1 MQKKVTT
8 KFFTMI
14 IATCLTLTFFTSCQ
28 QIVDVKTYY
37 LNTYTVQ
44 FDANGGSGTM
54 ESQTFSQNKKQQLSK
69 NAFEAPDGSQFA
81 GWALEPL
88 AGSAEI
94 EYTDTQTVTVKENM
108 TLYAV
113 WKMIEGRGTNTEA
126 KDYRFVFDDWQTTD
140 TSVKPG
146 DDFYEY
152 SVGQFLNLDK
162 SKQSKKSIILSVVRE
177 ANTFLKEQAQN
188 PTFNLGIIYKELA
201 EEEISN
207 NAVFEYLQSEVDKI
221 DAIKTIPEYYELF
234 VEYMWADM
242 PYLGFDISFSGRK
255 SQLQIKNYIL
265 FVDCKL
271 NESFEEYYNPDD
283 AKTFFDALQNP
294 SIIASVSDYKKDK
307 NSLFSI
313 IKQSILNKTGISE
326 AELSSS
332 FSVHEYAANAIKHL
346 DLISQSDEGAD
357 SGLTLENAKQFLRFI
372 AAKKCYD
379 NYNNKTLKIDQYQF
393 YYPLLKEYKKKID
406 PDGKRKDYLK
416 NLCNEMIATFKKRI
430 DKNPWMSNTTKDN
443 AKKKADNMLVLI
455 GYPDNFSDE
464 FMFENI
470 RRSEKGWNCT
480 AQMINEI
487 TEQIAVQHIKSIF
500 DSEISQIDKIHNLTV
515 YYDNVFTYN
524 AHYSSDMN
532 CIYVNIPD
540 LSETLLKLEASDAYN
555 YSFIGSTLAHELC
568 HAFDSYGAQYGPNG
582 ERTEWWT
589 ISDKLRYKEKQNQM
603 ISLYNQFVI
612 SSDGSAVSGERTL
625 DENLAD
631 LGGLTVA
638 YDTFLS
644 KKIGVLT
651 NEALMEQRKVFFQ
664 TWAVIW
670 AISDTGDWQYDVHSP
685 FEFRARGIVCNMDDW
700 YDLYDVS
707 FGDVYYLS
715 PNQRIILW

>member
-1 MQKKVTT
+1 MKKKVIT
-8 KFFTMI
+8 KFVTI
-14 IATCLTLTFFTSCQ
+14 VLASYLSLTFFTSCQ
-28 QIVDVKTYY
+28 QVVDEKTYY

-54 ESQTFSQNKKQQLSK
+54 KSQTFSQNKEQQLSK

-81 GWALEPL
+81 GWSTEPD
-88 AGSAEI
+88 ASSDEI
-94 EYTDTQTVTVKENM
+94 EYTDNQSIAVKENM
-108 TLYAV
+108 TLYAI
-113 WKMIEGRGTNTEA
+113 WKMVEGRGTETET
-126 KDYRFVFDDWQTTD
+126 KDFQFVFDDWQTID
-140 TSVKPG
+140 ESVKPG

-152 SVGQFLNLDK
+152 SVGKFLDLDK
-162 SKQSKKSIILSVVRE
+162 SNQSKKSIILSVVRE
-177 ANTFLKEQAQN
+177 ANSFLKEQAQN
-188 PTFNLGIIYKELA
+188 PTFNLVYKELA

-207 NAVFEYLQSEVDKI
+207 NAVFEYLQAEVEKI
-221 DAIKTIPEYYELF
+221 DAVTTIPEYYELF

-271 NESFEEYYNPDD
+271 NDSFEKYYNPDD
-283 AKTFFDALQNP
+283 AKTFFDALQDSSLTASVADYRKDENSLS
-294 SIIASVSDYKKDK
+294 SIIM
-307 NSLFSI
+307 
-313 IKQSILNKTGISE
+313 QSIVNKTGISE

-332 FSVHEYAANAIKHL
+332 FSVHEYAANALKHL
-346 DLISQSDEGAD
+346 DLISQSDEGAV

-393 YYPLLKEYKKKID
+393 YYPLLKEYQKKYD
-406 PDGKRKDYLK
+406 PDKTRKTYVE

-430 DKNPWMSNTTKDN
+430 DKNPWMSDTTKDN
-443 AKKKADNMLVLI
+443 AKKKADKMLVLI
-455 GYPDNFSDE
+455 GYPDNFPDE

-470 RRSEKGWNCT
+470 SRTEKGWNCT

-487 TEQIAVQHIKSIF
+487 TEQIAVQHVKSIF
-500 DSEISQIDKIHNLTV
+500 SSEISPSDKIHNLTV

-540 LSETLLKLEASDAYN
+540 LSETLLKLDASDAYN

-568 HAFDSYGAQYGPNG
+568 HAFDSYGSQYGPNG

-644 KKIGVLT
+644 KKIGELT
-651 NEALMEQRKVFFQ
+651 DDALVEQRKVFFQ
-664 TWAVIW
+664 TWAIVW
-670 AISDTGDWQYDVHSP
+670 AIPDTGDWQYDVHSP
-685 FEFRARGIVCNMDDW
+685 FEFRTRGIVCNMDDW
-700 YDLYDVS
+700 YSLYDVK
-707 FGDVYYLS
+707 FGDAYYLS
-715 PNQRIILW
+715 PDQRIVLW

>member
-1 MQKKVTT
+1 MKKLSKLILVC
-8 KFFTMI
+8 FS
-14 IATCLTLTFFTSCQ
+14 IAFVFGCK

-37 LNTYTVQ
+37 LNTYTVH

-54 ESQTFSQNKKQQLSK
+54 KSQTFSQNKEQQLSK

-81 GWALEPL
+81 GWATNPYVF
-88 AGSAEI
+88 SDEI
-94 EYTDTQTVTVKENM
+94 EYTDTESITVKENM
-108 TLYAV
+108 TLYAI
-113 WKMIEGRGTNTEA
+113 WKMVEGRGTNTET
-126 KDYRFVFDDWQTTD
+126 KKFQFVFDDWQTTD
-140 TSVKPG
+140 ESVKPG

-162 SKQSKKSIILSVVRE
+162 SNQSKKSIILSVVRE

-188 PTFNLGIIYKELA
+188 PTFNLGKIYKELA

-207 NAVFEYLQSEVDKI
+207 SAVFEYLQSEVDKI
-221 DAIKTIPEYYELF
+221 DAVTTIPEYYELF
-234 VEYMWADM
+234 VDYMWADM

-271 NESFEEYYNPDD
+271 NESFEKYYNPDD

-294 SIIASVSDYKKDK
+294 SIISSVSDYKKDK

-313 IKQSILNKTGISE
+313 IMQSIVNKTGISE

-332 FSVHEYAANAIKHL
+332 FSVHEYAANALKHL
-346 DLISQSDEGAD
+346 DLISQSDEGAV

-393 YYPLLKEYKKKID
+393 YYPLLKEYQTKYD
-406 PDGKRKDYLK
+406 PDGKRKAYLE

-430 DKNPWMSNTTKDN
+430 DKNPWMSDTTKEN

-455 GYPDNFSDE
+455 GYPDNFPDE

-470 RRSEKGWNCT
+470 SRTEKGWTCT
-480 AQMINEI
+480 AQMINDI
-487 TEQIAVQHIKSIF
+487 TEQIAVQHVKNIF
-500 DSEISQIDKIHNLTV
+500 NSRISPSDKIHNLTV

-568 HAFDSYGAQYGPNG
+568 HAFDSYGAQYDLDGK
-582 ERTEWWT
+582 RTEWWT

-612 SSDGSAVSGERTL
+612 SSDGSAVSGVRTL

-651 NEALMEQRKVFFQ
+651 DDALMEQRKVFFQ

-670 AISDTGDWQYDVHSP
+670 AIPDTGDWQYDVHSP

-700 YDLYDVS
+700 YNLYNVK
-707 FGDVYYLS
+707 FGDAYYLS
-715 PNQRIILW
+715 PDQRIVLW

>member
-1 MQKKVTT
+1 MKKIT
-8 KFFTMI
+8 KLLLICFS
-14 IATCLTLTFFTSCQ
+14 IAFLFGCQ
-28 QIVDVKTYY
+28 QVVDEKIYY
-37 LNTYTVQ
+37 LNTYTVH
-44 FDANGGSGTM
+44 FDANGGKGTM
-54 ESQTFSQNKKQQLSK
+54 KSQTFSQNKEQQLSK

-81 GWALEPL
+81 GWSTNPYASSDE
-88 AGSAEI
+88 S
-94 EYTDTQTVTVKENM
+94 EYTDTESITVKENM
-108 TLYAV
+108 TLYAI
-113 WKMIEGRGTNTEA
+113 WKMVEGRGTETET
-126 KDYRFVFDDWQTTD
+126 KDFQFVFDDWQTTD
-140 TSVKPG
+140 ESVKPG

-152 SVGQFLNLDK
+152 SVGKFLSLDK
-162 SKQSKKSIILSVVRE
+162 SNQSKKSIILSVVRE

-188 PTFNLGIIYKELA
+188 PTFNLGKIYKELA

-221 DAIKTIPEYYELF
+221 DAVTTIPEYYELF

-242 PYLGFDISFSGRK
+242 PYLGFDISFSERK

-271 NESFEEYYNPDD
+271 NDSFEEYYNPDD
-283 AKTFFDALQNP
+283 AKTFFDALQD
-294 SIIASVSDYKKDK
+294 SSLTASVADYRKDE

-313 IKQSILNKTGISE
+313 IMQSIVNKTGISE
-326 AELSSS
+326 DELSSS

-346 DLISQSDEGAD
+346 DLISEEKNID
-357 SGLTLENAKQFLRFI
+357 SLDKDLTLENAKQFLRFI

-393 YYPLLKEYKKKID
+393 YYPLLKEYQTKID
-406 PDGKRKDYLK
+406 PEGKRKAYLK
-416 NLCNEMIATFKKRI
+416 NLCNEMILTFKKRI
-430 DKNPWMSNTTKDN
+430 DKNPWMSDTTKDN

-455 GYPDNFSDE
+455 GYPDNFPDE

-470 RRSEKGWNCT
+470 SRTEKGWICT

-500 DSEISQIDKIHNLTV
+500 NSGISPIDKIHNLTV

-532 CIYVNIPD
+532 IIYVNIPD
-540 LSETLLKLEASDAYN
+540 LSETLLKLDASDAYN

-644 KKIGVLT
+644 KKIGELT
-651 NEALMEQRKVFFQ
+651 DDALIEQRKVFFQ

-670 AISDTGDWQYDVHSP
+670 AIPDTGDWQYDVHSP
-685 FEFRARGIVCNMDDW
+685 FEFRTRGIVSNMDDW
-700 YDLYDVS
+700 YNLYDVS
-707 FGDVYYLS
+707 FDDVYYLS
-715 PNQRIILW
+715 PDQRIILW

>member
-1 MQKKVTT
+1 MTKAVKFLGKALAVLFFAVFVFGCKQVTEE
-8 KFFTMI
+8 
-14 IATCLTLTFFTSCQ
+14 
-28 QIVDVKTYY
+28 KTYY

-54 ESQTFSQNKKQQLSK
+54 KSQTFSQNKEQQISK

-81 GWALEPL
+81 GWSTEPD
-88 AGSAEI
+88 ASSDEI
-94 EYTDTQTVTVKENM
+94 EYTDNQSIAVKENM
-108 TLYAV
+108 TLYAI
-113 WKMIEGRGTNTEA
+113 WKMVEGRGTNTET
-126 KDYRFVFDDWQTTD
+126 KDFQFVFDDWQTTD
-140 TSVKPG
+140 ESVKPG

-152 SVGQFLNLDK
+152 SVGKFLDLDK
-162 SKQSKKSIILSVVRE
+162 SAQLKKSIIFSVVRE
-177 ANTFLKEQAQN
+177 ANSFLKEQAQN
-188 PTFNLGIIYKELA
+188 PTFNLGKIYKELA

-221 DAIKTIPEYYELF
+221 DSVTTIPEYYELF

-283 AKTFFDALQNP
+283 AKTFFDALQDSSLTASVADYRKDENSLS
-294 SIIASVSDYKKDK
+294 SIIM
-307 NSLFSI
+307 
-313 IKQSILNKTGISE
+313 QSIVNKTGISE

-332 FSVHEYAANAIKHL
+332 FSVHEYAANALKHL
-346 DLISQSDEGAD
+346 DLISQSDEGAV

-379 NYNNKTLKIDQYQF
+379 NYNNKTLKINQYQF
-393 YYPLLKEYKKKID
+393 YYPLLKEYQKKYD
-406 PDGKRKDYLK
+406 PDGKRKAYLE

-430 DKNPWMSNTTKDN
+430 DKNPWMSDTTKDN
-443 AKKKADNMLVLI
+443 AKKKADKMLVLI
-455 GYPDNFSDE
+455 GYPDNFPDE

-470 RRSEKGWNCT
+470 SRSEKGWNCT
-480 AQMINEI
+480 AQMINDI
-487 TEQIAVQHIKSIF
+487 TEQIAVQHVKSIF
-500 DSEISQIDKIHNLTV
+500 SSEISPSDKIHNLTV

-540 LSETLLKLEASDAYN
+540 LSETLLKLDASDAYN
-555 YSFIGSTLAHELC
+555 YSFIGSTLAHEFC

-644 KKIGVLT
+644 KKIGELT
-651 NEALMEQRKVFFQ
+651 DNALMEQRKVFFQ
-664 TWAVIW
+664 TWAIVW
-670 AISDTGDWQYDVHSP
+670 AIPDTGDWQYDVHSP
-685 FEFRARGIVCNMDDW
+685 FEFRTRGIVCNMDDW
-700 YDLYDVS
+700 YSLYDVK
-707 FGDVYYLS
+707 FGDAYYLS
-715 PNQRIILW
+715 PDQRIVLW

>member
-1 MQKKVTT
+1 MKKKVIT
-8 KFFTMI
+8 KFVTI
-14 IATCLTLTFFTSCQ
+14 VLASYLSLTFFTSCQ
-28 QIVDVKTYY
+28 QVVDEKTYY

-54 ESQTFSQNKKQQLSK
+54 KSQTFSQNKEQQISK

-81 GWALEPL
+81 GWSTEPD
-88 AGSAEI
+88 ASSDEI
-94 EYTDTQTVTVKENM
+94 EYTDNQSIAVKENM
-108 TLYAV
+108 TLYAI
-113 WKMIEGRGTNTEA
+113 WKMVEGRGTETET
-126 KDYRFVFDDWQTTD
+126 KDFQFVFDDWQTID
-140 TSVKPG
+140 ESVKPG

-152 SVGQFLNLDK
+152 SVGKFLDLDK
-162 SKQSKKSIILSVVRE
+162 SNQSKKSIILSVVRE
-177 ANTFLKEQAQN
+177 ANSFLKEQAQN
-188 PTFNLGIIYKELA
+188 PTFNLVYKELA

-207 NAVFEYLQSEVDKI
+207 NAVFEYLQAEVEKI
-221 DAIKTIPEYYELF
+221 DAVTTIPEYYELF

-271 NESFEEYYNPDD
+271 NDSFEKYYNPDD
-283 AKTFFDALQNP
+283 AKTFFDALQDSSLTASVADYRKDENSLS
-294 SIIASVSDYKKDK
+294 SIIMH
-307 NSLFSI
+307 SI
-313 IKQSILNKTGISE
+313 VNKAGISE

-332 FSVHEYAANAIKHL
+332 FSVHEYAANALKHL
-346 DLISQSDEGAD
+346 DLISQSDEGAV

-393 YYPLLKEYKKKID
+393 YYPLLKEYQKKYD
-406 PDGKRKDYLK
+406 PDKTRKTYVE

-430 DKNPWMSNTTKDN
+430 DKNPWMSDTTKDN
-443 AKKKADNMLVLI
+443 AKKKADKMLVLI
-455 GYPDNFSDE
+455 GYPDNFPDE

-470 RRSEKGWNCT
+470 SRTEKGWNCT

-487 TEQIAVQHIKSIF
+487 TEQIAVQHVKSIF
-500 DSEISQIDKIHNLTV
+500 SSEISPSDKIHNLTV

-540 LSETLLKLEASDAYN
+540 LSETLLKLDASDAYN

-568 HAFDSYGAQYGPNG
+568 HAFDSYGSQYGPNG

-644 KKIGVLT
+644 KKIGELT
-651 NEALMEQRKVFFQ
+651 DDALVEQRKVFFQ
-664 TWAVIW
+664 TWAIVW
-670 AISDTGDWQYDVHSP
+670 AIPDTGDWQYDVHSP
-685 FEFRARGIVCNMDDW
+685 FEFRTRGIVCNMDDW
-700 YDLYDVS
+700 YSLYDVK
-707 FGDVYYLS
+707 FGDAYYLS
-715 PNQRIILW
+715 PDQRIVLW

>member
-1 MQKKVTT
+1 MKKLSKLILVC
-8 KFFTMI
+8 FS
-14 IATCLTLTFFTSCQ
+14 IAFVFGCK

-37 LNTYTVQ
+37 LNTYTVH

-54 ESQTFSQNKKQQLSK
+54 KSQTFSQNKEQQLSK

-81 GWALEPL
+81 GWATNPYVF
-88 AGSAEI
+88 SDEI
-94 EYTDTQTVTVKENM
+94 EYTDTESITVKENM
-108 TLYAV
+108 TLYAI
-113 WKMIEGRGTNTEA
+113 WKMIEGCGTNTET
-126 KDYRFVFDDWQTTD
+126 KKFQFVFDDWQTTD
-140 TSVKPG
+140 ESVKPG

-162 SKQSKKSIILSVVRE
+162 SNQSKKSIILSVVRE
-177 ANTFLKEQAQN
+177 ANTFLKEQSQN
-188 PTFNLGIIYKELA
+188 PTFNLGKIYKELA

-221 DAIKTIPEYYELF
+221 DAVTTIPEYYELF

-271 NESFEEYYNPDD
+271 NESFEKYYNPDD

-294 SIIASVSDYKKDK
+294 SIISSVSDYKKDK

-313 IKQSILNKTGISE
+313 IKQSIVNKTDISE
-326 AELSSS
+326 TELSSS
-332 FSVHEYAANAIKHL
+332 LSVNEYAANALKHL
-346 DLISQSDEGAD
+346 DLISQSDEGAV

-393 YYPLLKEYKKKID
+393 YYPLLKEYQTKYD
-406 PDGKRKDYLK
+406 PDGKRKAYLE

-430 DKNPWMSNTTKDN
+430 DKNPWMSNTTKEN

-455 GYPDNFSDE
+455 GYPDNFPDE

-470 RRSEKGWNCT
+470 SRTEKGWTCT
-480 AQMINEI
+480 AQMINDI
-487 TEQIAVQHIKSIF
+487 TEQIAVQHVKNIF
-500 DSEISQIDKIHNLTV
+500 NSGISPSDKIHNLTV

-555 YSFIGSTLAHELC
+555 YCFIGAVLAHELC
-568 HAFDSYGAQYGPNG
+568 HAFDSTGAQYDLDGKH
-582 ERTEWWT
+582 TEWWT

-612 SSDGSAVSGERTL
+612 SSDGSAVSGVRTL

-651 NEALMEQRKVFFQ
+651 DDALMEQRKVFFQ

-670 AISDTGDWQYDVHSP
+670 AIPDTGDWQYDVHSP

-700 YDLYDVS
+700 YNLYNVK
-707 FGDVYYLS
+707 FGDAYYLS
-715 PNQRIILW
+715 PDQRIVLW

>member
-1 MQKKVTT
+1 MKKLSKLILVC
-8 KFFTMI
+8 FS
-14 IATCLTLTFFTSCQ
+14 IAFVFGCK

-37 LNTYTVQ
+37 LNTYTVH

-54 ESQTFSQNKKQQLSK
+54 KSQTFSQNKEQQLSK

-94 EYTDTQTVTVKENM
+94 EYTDTESITVKENM
-108 TLYAV
+108 TLYAI
-113 WKMIEGRGTNTEA
+113 WKMVEGRGTNTET
-126 KDYRFVFDDWQTTD
+126 KKFQFVFDDWQTTD
-140 TSVKPG
+140 ESVKPS

-162 SKQSKKSIILSVVRE
+162 SNQSKKSIILSVVRE

-188 PTFNLGIIYKELA
+188 PTFNLGKIYKELA

-221 DAIKTIPEYYELF
+221 DAVTTIPEYYELF
-234 VEYMWADM
+234 VDYMWADM

-271 NESFEEYYNPDD
+271 NDSFEKYYNPDD
-283 AKTFFDALQNP
+283 AKTFFDALQKP
-294 SIIASVSDYKKDK
+294 SIISSVSDYKKDE

-313 IKQSILNKTGISE
+313 IKQSIVNKTDISE
-326 AELSSS
+326 DDLSSS
-332 FSVHEYAANAIKHL
+332 FSVHEYAANALKHL
-346 DLISQSDEGAD
+346 DLISQSDEGVV

-379 NYNNKTLKIDQYQF
+379 NYNNKTLKINQYQF
-393 YYPLLKEYKKKID
+393 YYPLLKEYQTKYD
-406 PDGKRKDYLK
+406 PDGKRKAYLE

-430 DKNPWMSNTTKDN
+430 DKNPWMSKTTKEN

-455 GYPDNFSDE
+455 GYPDNFPDE

-470 RRSEKGWNCT
+470 SRTEKGWTCT
-480 AQMINEI
+480 AQMINDI
-487 TEQIAVQHIKSIF
+487 TEQIAVQHVKNIF
-500 DSEISQIDKIHNLTV
+500 NSGISPSDKIHNLTV

-540 LSETLLKLEASDAYN
+540 LSETVLKLDASDAYN
-555 YSFIGSTLAHELC
+555 YSFIGAVLAHELC
-568 HAFDSYGAQYGPNG
+568 HAFDSTGAQYGPNG

-644 KKIGVLT
+644 KKIDELT
-651 NEALMEQRKVFFQ
+651 DKALIEQRKVFFQ

-670 AISDTGDWQYDVHSP
+670 AIPDTGDWQYDVHSP

-700 YDLYDVS
+700 YNLYNVK
-707 FGDVYYLS
+707 FGDAYYLS
-715 PNQRIILW
+715 PDQRIVLW

>member
-1 MQKKVTT
+1 MKKIT
-8 KFFTMI
+8 KLLLICFS
-14 IATCLTLTFFTSCQ
+14 IAFVFGCQ
-28 QIVDVKTYY
+28 QVVDEKIYY

-44 FDANGGSGTM
+44 FEANGGSGTM
-54 ESQTFSQNKKQQLSK
+54 KSQTFSQNKEQQLSK

-81 GWALEPL
+81 GWSTNPYASSDEF
-88 AGSAEI
+88 
-94 EYTDTQTVTVKENM
+94 EYTDTESITVKENM
-108 TLYAV
+108 TLYAI
-113 WKMIEGRGTNTEA
+113 WKMVEGRGTETET
-126 KDYRFVFDDWQTTD
+126 KKFQFVFDDWQTTD
-140 TSVKPG
+140 ESVKPG

-152 SVGQFLNLDK
+152 SVGKFLSLDK
-162 SKQSKKSIILSVVRE
+162 SNQSKKSIILSVVRE

-188 PTFNLGIIYKELA
+188 PTFNLGKIYKELA

-221 DAIKTIPEYYELF
+221 DAVTTIPEYYELF

-271 NESFEEYYNPDD
+271 NESFEKYYNPDD
-283 AKTFFDALQNP
+283 AKTFFDALQD
-294 SIIASVSDYKKDK
+294 SSLTASVADYRKDE

-313 IKQSILNKTGISE
+313 IMQSIVNKTGISE
-326 AELSSS
+326 SELSSS
-332 FSVHEYAANAIKHL
+332 FSVHEYAANALKHL
-346 DLISQSDEGAD
+346 DLISEEKNID
-357 SGLTLENAKQFLRFI
+357 SLDKDLTLENAKQFLRFI

-393 YYPLLKEYKKKID
+393 YYPLLKEYQKKYD
-406 PDGKRKDYLK
+406 PDGKRKTYLE
-416 NLCNEMIATFKKRI
+416 NLCNEMIETFKKRI
-430 DKNPWMSNTTKDN
+430 DKNPWMSDTTKDN

-455 GYPDNFSDE
+455 GYPDNFPDE

-470 RRSEKGWNCT
+470 SRTEKGWTCT
-480 AQMINEI
+480 AQMINDI

-500 DSEISQIDKIHNLTV
+500 NSEMSPIDKIHNLTV

-568 HAFDSYGAQYGPNG
+568 HAFDSYGSQYGPNG
-582 ERTEWWT
+582 ERAEWWT

-644 KKIGVLT
+644 QKLDVLT

-670 AISDTGDWQYDVHSP
+670 AIPDTGDWQYDVHSP
-685 FEFRARGIVCNMDDW
+685 FEFRTRGIVSNMDDW
-700 YDLYDVS
+700 YNLYDVS
-707 FGDVYYLS
+707 FDDVYYLS
-715 PNQRIILW
+715 PDQRIILW

>member
-1 MQKKVTT
+1 MKKLSKLILVC
-8 KFFTMI
+8 FS
-14 IATCLTLTFFTSCQ
+14 IAFVFGCK

-37 LNTYTVQ
+37 LNTYTVH

-54 ESQTFSQNKKQQLSK
+54 KSQTFSQNKEQQLSK

-81 GWALEPL
+81 GWATNPYVF
-88 AGSAEI
+88 SDEI
-94 EYTDTQTVTVKENM
+94 EYTDTESITVKENM
-108 TLYAV
+108 TLYAI
-113 WKMIEGRGTNTEA
+113 WKMVEGRGTNTET
-126 KDYRFVFDDWQTTD
+126 KKFQFVFDDWQTTD
-140 TSVKPG
+140 ESVKPG

-162 SKQSKKSIILSVVRE
+162 SNQSKKSIILSVVRE

-188 PTFNLGIIYKELA
+188 PTFNLGKIYKELA

-207 NAVFEYLQSEVDKI
+207 SAVFEYLQSEVDKI
-221 DAIKTIPEYYELF
+221 DAVTTIPEYYELF

-271 NESFEEYYNPDD
+271 NDSFEKYYNPDD

-294 SIIASVSDYKKDK
+294 SIISSVSDYKKDK

-313 IKQSILNKTGISE
+313 IMQSIVNKTGISE

-332 FSVHEYAANAIKHL
+332 FSVHEYAANALKHL
-346 DLISQSDEGAD
+346 DLISQSDEGAV

-393 YYPLLKEYKKKID
+393 YYPLLKEYQTKYD
-406 PDGKRKDYLK
+406 PDGKRKAYLE
-416 NLCNEMIATFKKRI
+416 NLCNQMIATFKKRI
-430 DKNPWMSNTTKDN
+430 DKNPWMSNTTKEN

-455 GYPDNFSDE
+455 GYPDNFPDE

-470 RRSEKGWNCT
+470 SRTEKGWTCT
-480 AQMINEI
+480 AQMINDI
-487 TEQIAVQHIKSIF
+487 TEQIAVQHVKNIF
-500 DSEISQIDKIHNLTV
+500 NSRISPSDKIHNLTV

-568 HAFDSYGAQYGPNG
+568 HAFDSTSAQYDLDGKH
-582 ERTEWWT
+582 TEWWT

-612 SSDGSAVSGERTL
+612 SSDGSAVSGVRTL

-644 KKIGVLT
+644 KKIGLLT
-651 NEALMEQRKVFFQ
+651 DEALIEQRKVFFQ
-664 TWAVIW
+664 TWVVIW
-670 AISDTGDWQYDVHSP
+670 AIPDTGDWQYDVHSP

-700 YDLYDVS
+700 YNLYNVK
-707 FGDVYYLS
+707 FGDAYYLS
-715 PNQRIILW
+715 PDQRIVLW

>member
-1 MQKKVTT
+1 MKKLSKLILVCFSIAFVFGCKQVTEE
-8 KFFTMI
+8 
-14 IATCLTLTFFTSCQ
+14 
-28 QIVDVKTYY
+28 KTYY
-37 LNTYTVQ
+37 LNTYTYTYTVQ
-44 FDANGGSGTM
+44 FDANGGKGTM
-54 ESQTFSQNKKQQLSK
+54 RSQTFSQNKEQQLSK
-69 NAFEAPDGSQFA
+69 NAFVAPDGSQFA
-81 GWALEPL
+81 GWATNPYASSDEF
-88 AGSAEI
+88 

-108 TLYAV
+108 TLYAI
-113 WKMIEGRGTNTEA
+113 WKMVEGCGTNTET
-126 KDYRFVFDDWQTTD
+126 KKFQFVFDDWQTTD
-140 TSVKPG
+140 ESVKPG

-152 SVGQFLNLDK
+152 SVGKFLSLDK
-162 SKQSKKSIILSVVRE
+162 SNQSKKSIILSVVRE

-188 PTFNLGIIYKELA
+188 PTFNLGKIYKELA
-201 EEEISN
+201 EEEIKN
-207 NAVFEYLQSEVDKI
+207 NAVFDYLQSEVDKI
-221 DAIKTIPEYYELF
+221 DEVTTIPEYYELF

-242 PYLGFDISFSGRK
+242 PYLGFDISFSERK

-265 FVDCKL
+265 FADCKL

-283 AKTFFDALQNP
+283 AKTFFDALQD
-294 SIIASVSDYKKDK
+294 SSLTASVADYRKDE

-313 IKQSILNKTGISE
+313 IMQSIVNKTGISE
-326 AELSSS
+326 SELSSS
-332 FSVHEYAANAIKHL
+332 FSVHEYAANALKHL

-357 SGLTLENAKQFLRFI
+357 SGLSLENAKQFLRFI

-379 NYNNKTLKIDQYQF
+379 NYNNETLKIDQYQF
-393 YYPLLKEYKKKID
+393 YYPLLKEYQKKYD
-406 PDGKRKDYLK
+406 PDGKRKTYLE
-416 NLCNEMIATFKKRI
+416 NLCNEMILTFKKRI
-430 DKNPWMSNTTKDN
+430 DKNPWMSDTTKEN

-455 GYPDNFSDE
+455 GYPDKFPDE

-470 RRSEKGWNCT
+470 SRTEKGWNCT

-487 TEQIAVQHIKSIF
+487 TEQIAVQHIKIIF
-500 DSEISQIDKIHNLTV
+500 NSGISPIDKIHNLTV

-568 HAFDSYGAQYGPNG
+568 HAFDSTGAQYGPDG

-612 SSDGSAVSGERTL
+612 TSDGSAVSGVRTL

-644 KKIGVLT
+644 KKINELT
-651 NEALMEQRKVFFQ
+651 DEALIEQRKIFFQ
-664 TWAVIW
+664 TWAIVW
-670 AISDTGDWQYDVHSP
+670 AIPDTGDWQYDEHSP
-685 FEFRARGIVCNMDDW
+685 FEFRTRGIVSNMDDW
-700 YDLYDVS
+700 YNLYDVS
-707 FGDVYYLS
+707 FDDVYYLS
-715 PNQRIILW
+715 PDQRIILW

>member
-1 MQKKVTT
+1 MKKKVIT
-8 KFFTMI
+8 KFVTI
-14 IATCLTLTFFTSCQ
+14 VLASYLSLTFFTSCQ
-28 QIVDVKTYY
+28 QVVDEKTYY

-44 FDANGGSGTM
+44 FDANGGKGTM
-54 ESQTFSQNKKQQLSK
+54 KAQTFCENKQQALSK

-81 GWALEPL
+81 GWSTEPD
-88 AGSAEI
+88 ASSDEI
-94 EYTDTQTVTVKENM
+94 EYTDNQSIAVKENM
-108 TLYAV
+108 TLYAI
-113 WKMIEGRGTNTEA
+113 WKMVEGRGTETET
-126 KDYRFVFDDWQTTD
+126 KDFQFVFDDWQTTD
-140 TSVKPG
+140 ESVKPG

-152 SVGQFLNLDK
+152 SVGKFLDLDK
-162 SKQSKKSIILSVVRE
+162 SNQSKKSIILSVVRE
-177 ANTFLKEQAQN
+177 ANSFLKEQAQN
-188 PTFNLGIIYKELA
+188 PTFNLGKIYKELA

-221 DAIKTIPEYYELF
+221 DSVTTIPEYYELF

-271 NESFEEYYNPDD
+271 NDSFEKYYNPDD
-283 AKTFFDALQNP
+283 AKTFFDALQD
-294 SIIASVSDYKKDK
+294 SSLTASVADYRKDE
-307 NSLFSI
+307 NSLSSI
-313 IKQSILNKTGISE
+313 VMQSIVNKTGISE

-332 FSVHEYAANAIKHL
+332 FSVHEYAANALKHL
-346 DLISQSDEGAD
+346 DLISQSDEGAV

-393 YYPLLKEYKKKID
+393 YYPLLKEYQKKYD
-406 PDGKRKDYLK
+406 PDKTRKTYVE

-430 DKNPWMSNTTKDN
+430 DKNPWMSDTTKDN
-443 AKKKADNMLVLI
+443 AKKKADKMLVLI
-455 GYPDNFSDE
+455 GYPDNFPDE

-470 RRSEKGWNCT
+470 NRSEKGWNCT

-500 DSEISQIDKIHNLTV
+500 SSEISPSDKIHNLTV

-540 LSETLLKLEASDAYN
+540 LSETLLKLDASDAYN
-555 YSFIGSTLAHELC
+555 YSFIGSTLAHEFC

-644 KKIGVLT
+644 KKIGELT
-651 NEALMEQRKVFFQ
+651 DDALVEQRKVFFQ
-664 TWAVIW
+664 TWAIVW
-670 AISDTGDWQYDVHSP
+670 AIPDSGSY
-685 FEFRARGIVCNMDDW
+685 
-700 YDLYDVS
+700 
-707 FGDVYYLS
+707 
-715 PNQRIILW
+715 